1 MFTLPVDL
9 ISTVQFAV
17 QTPSSFKVFTKFG
30 NPKIIPVNKYP
41 SKINVMKLIILA
53 KLILYYIKLNS
64 LVGGS
69 IYSLTQSKK
78 IQILVEKNKGKWC

>member
-1 MFTLPVDL
+1 
-9 ISTVQFAV
+9 
-17 QTPSSFKVFTKFG
+17 
-30 NPKIIPVNKYP
+30 
-41 SKINVMKLIILA
+41 MKLIILA

-78 IQILVEKNKGKWC
+78 IQILVEKKTKENGVDIKRVKTSKMCRKEHASWRGLKIRKAFPEPLNFST